1 MIYVTEK
8 KKGVLFNEV
17 SLRWKNTDHD
27 SAISLVTLE
36 KLENCA
42 CEGEH

>member
-8 KKGVLFNEV
+8 NPILFNEV
-17 SLRWKNTDHD
+17 SLHCKNTDHD
-27 SAISLVTLE
+27 SAISPVTLE